1 MTAVTAL
8 APSIQGTLDR
18 LAAAVSE
25 VGDIPVDV
33 LDEPTLRH
41 GLAEM
46 ETASRRL
53 EARQTRMAGELAKRR
68 RAAARERPG
77 SGPSDAERAERQLRQ
92 ELTDELDW
100 TPSRSK
106 AATEVGRKLTEIPEL
121 GEALDTGLIPP
132 RNAKLMTDTLSA
144 LFGDERDLAEATLL
158 EAARHEHPVR
168 FGRTCRRVLAELDHD
183 AATTAEKRRHA
194 RRKASVTRT
203 DDGMLR
209 LSAELTGLDAEVVE
223 TAIHAFR
230 VYDGPDDTRSPGQR
244 TADALVTAFRVALDA
259 GEAPSEHGVRPHV
272 MVTIDY
278 QTILDGAGVAELG
291 WGGPTPYAEVR
302 RLLAD
307 VGVSRILTDPR
318 GLPLEAGESS
328 RVVPAGLYKL
338 LVHRDAGCIYDGC
351 DTPAG
356 WCQVMHL
363 DVPFRKLGRL
373 GPSAAGLGC
382 LRHHRAFDAGHLD
395 LLWKDGRPSLRQRRR
410 TMADR

>member
-1 MTAVTAL
+1 MTAVA
-8 APSIQGTLDR
+8 AFVPSIQGTLDR
-18 LAAAVSE
+18 LAAVVSE
-25 VGDIPVDV
+25 VSDIEIGV
-33 LDEPTLRH
+33 LDEPTLRL
-41 GLAEM
+41 GLAQI

-68 RAAARERPG
+68 RAAAREKPG

-92 ELTDELDW
+92 ELADELDW

-106 AATEVGRKLTEIPEL
+106 EATEVGRRLTETPEL
-121 GEALDTGLIPP
+121 GEVFDTGHIPP
-132 RNAKLMTDTLSA
+132 RNAKLMTETLSV
-144 LFGDERDLAEATLL
+144 LLGDQRDRAEAILL
-158 EAARHEHPVR
+158 EAAQREDPVR
-168 FGRTCRRVLAELDHD
+168 FGRTCRRLLAELDHD
-183 AATTAEKRRHA
+183 AAVTAEKRRHA
-194 RRKASVTRT
+194 RRKASVVRT

-209 LSAELTGLDAEVVE
+209 LSTELTGLDAEVVE

-244 TADALVTAFRVALDA
+244 TADALVTALRVALDA

-278 QTILDGAGVAELG
+278 QTILEGAGVAELG
-291 WGGPTPYAEVR
+291 WAGPTPYAEVR

-307 VGVSRILTDPR
+307 AGVSRILTDPR
-318 GLPLEAGESS
+318 GLPLEAGEAVRS
-328 RVVPAGLYKL
+328 VPAGLYKL
-338 LVHRDAGCIYDGC
+338 LVLRDGGCIYEGC

-373 GPSAAGLGC
+373 GPGTSALGC
-382 LRHHRAFDAGHLD
+382 LRHHRAFDAGHLE
-395 LLWKDGRPSLRQRRR
+395 LLWEDGRPSLRQRRR
-410 TMADR
+410 TPADR